1 MGTLT
6 IFLKK
11 MQTQSKTTAPVERF
25 FNEVIN
31 LHKPEILDQLLSTD
45 FVSHD
50 YPKPHADNSRASL
63 KEGMNAMIKAFPDI
77 NIKIEDMRE
86 SGNEVVTRG
95 AWTGTQKSD
104 YMGIAATNK
113 KVNVHFIDIWKVEDG
128 KLKENWV
135 QMDTMELM
143 QQLGK
148 IPLS

>member
-1 MGTLT
+1 
-6 IFLKK
+6 
-11 MQTQSKTTAPVERF
+11 MQTQSKNTAPVERF

-31 LHKPEILDQLLSTD
+31 LHKPEVLDQLLSTD

-50 YPKPHADNSRASL
+50 YPKPHINNSRESL
-63 KEGMNAMIKAFPDI
+63 KDGMNAMIKAFPDI

-86 SGNEVVTRG
+86 AGNEVVTRG
-95 AWTGTQKSD
+95 TWTGTQKAD
-104 YMGIAATNK
+104 YMGITATNK